1 MRRNPRHVRERE
13 NVATIMRHCGAQ
25 WCIKPW
31 STPVKKGETRVNDE
45 PTPQQW
51 RIDDLID
58 RYLTN
63 LRVEGGVANNTVQA
77 YRRDLEKL
85 QAYLSLEGTTNP
97 LDVPPHLT
105 GFLNHLR
112 AQHLSPA
119 TVSRCL
125 AAIRGF
131 YRFLSA
137 EYGAPEVLSQL
148 PGAPKQWAKLPRTLT
163 ESEVTALLELPV
175 GQRLEE
181 MRDSAMVEL
190 MYAAGLRVSELISLP
205 VSAVNVEVGCVQ
217 ATGKRDK
224 QRMVPIGEVARQ
236 KLVAYCR
243 EVRPV
248 LLKGRATPALFV
260 TRRGVSMTR
269 QSFWNILR
277 RRAFRAGIHKPISP
291 HMLRHSF
298 ATHLLEHGADLR
310 AVQMM
315 LGHVNIATT
324 QIYTH
329 VEHKRLKQVHD
340 ERFPRKQ
347 RRKAGRHPV
356 SGE

>member
-1 MRRNPRHVRERE
+1 M
-13 NVATIMRHCGAQ
+13 G
-25 WCIKPW
+25 
-31 STPVKKGETRVNDE
+31 DE
-45 PTPQQW
+45 QTPQPW
-51 RIDDLID
+51 RIEDLID
-58 RYLTN
+58 QYLTN

-85 QAYLSLEGTTNP
+85 QAYLALEGMHNP

-112 AQHLSPA
+112 TQQLSPA
-119 TVSRCL
+119 SVSRCL

-137 EYGAPEVLSQL
+137 EHGAPEVLSQL
-148 PGAPKQWAKLPRTLT
+148 PGAPKQWMKLPKTLT
-163 ESEVTALLELPV
+163 EAEVTALLELPV
-175 GQRLEE
+175 GQGLEGI
-181 MRDSAMVEL
+181 RDSAMVEL

-205 VSAVNVEVGCVQ
+205 LSAVNVEVGYVQ
-217 ATGKRDK
+217 ATGKREK
-224 QRMVPIGEVARQ
+224 QRMVPIGELARQ
-236 KLVAYCR
+236 KLVAYCHD
-243 EVRPV
+243 VRPA
-248 LLKGRATPALFV
+248 LLKGRAASALFV
-260 TRRGVSMTR
+260 TRRGAPMTR

-277 RRAFRAGIHKPISP
+277 MRALRAGIHKPISP

-329 VEHKRLKQVHD
+329 VEHKRLKQVHT

-347 RRKAGRHPV
+347 RRRVQGKSSPK
-356 SGE
+356 E

>member
-1 MRRNPRHVRERE
+1 MTDQPASQPGR
-13 NVATIMRHCGAQ
+13 M
-25 WCIKPW
+25 
-31 STPVKKGETRVNDE
+31 
-45 PTPQQW
+45 
-51 RIDDLID
+51 DDLID
-58 RYLTN
+58 QYMTN
-63 LRVEGGVANNTVQA
+63 LRVEGGVADNTVRA
-77 YRRDLEKL
+77 YRRDLDKL
-85 QAYLSLEGTTNP
+85 HAYLALQGKTDP
-97 LDVPPHLT
+97 LDVPRHLT
-105 GFLNHLR
+105 GFLDYLR
-112 AQHLSPA
+112 AQNLSPA
-119 TVSRCL
+119 SVSRCL

-131 YRFLSA
+131 YRFLST
-137 EYGAPEVLSQL
+137 EHGAPEVLSQL
-148 PGAPKQWAKLPRTLT
+148 SGAPKQWVKLPRTLT

-175 GQRLEE
+175 GPGPEE

-205 VSAVNVEVGCVQ
+205 LSAVNVEVGYVQ

-224 QRMVPIGEVARQ
+224 QRMVPIGEVARR

-248 LLKGRATPALFV
+248 LLKGRVTPALFV
-260 TRRGVSMTR
+260 TRRGAAMTR
-269 QSFWNILR
+269 QSFWTILR
-277 RRAFRAGIHKPISP
+277 RRAFRAGIHKTISP

-298 ATHLLEHGADLR
+298 ATHLLDHGADLR

-340 ERFPRKQ
+340 ERFPRK
-347 RRKAGRHPV
+347 RRRGSPDKPASR
-356 SGE
+356 E

>member
-1 MRRNPRHVRERE
+1 M
-13 NVATIMRHCGAQ
+13 
-25 WCIKPW
+25 
-31 STPVKKGETRVNDE
+31 NDE
-45 PTPQQW
+45 PTPPSW
-51 RIDDLID
+51 RIEDLINQ
-58 RYLTN
+58 YLTN
-63 LRVEGGVANNTVQA
+63 LRVEGGVASNTVQA

-85 QAYLSLEGTTNP
+85 HAYLGLQGMNDP

-112 AQHLSPA
+112 AQRLSPA

-131 YRFLSA
+131 YRFLST
-137 EYGAPEVLSQL
+137 EHGAPEVLSQL

-175 GQRLEE
+175 GPGPEE
-181 MRDSAMVEL
+181 TRDSAMVEL

-205 VSAVNVEVGCVQ
+205 LSAVNVEAGYVQ

-224 QRMVPIGEVARQ
+224 QRMVPIGEVARR

-248 LLKGRATPALFV
+248 LLKGRAASALFV
-260 TRRGVSMTR
+260 TRRGTAMTR
-269 QSFWNILR
+269 QSFWSILG
-277 RRAFRAGIHKPISP
+277 RRALRAGIHKPISP
-291 HMLRHSF
+291 HVLRHSF
-298 ATHLLEHGADLR
+298 ATHLLDHGADLR

-315 LGHVNIATT
+315 LGHVNVATT

-329 VEHKRLKQVHD
+329 VEHKRLKQVHT
-340 ERFPRKQ
+340 ERFPRK
-347 RRKAGRHPV
+347 RRRGAHGKPASRDQA
-356 SGE
+356 SSL

>member
-1 MRRNPRHVRERE
+1 M
-13 NVATIMRHCGAQ
+13 
-25 WCIKPW
+25 
-31 STPVKKGETRVNDE
+31 NDE
-45 PTPQQW
+45 PIRQPW
-51 RIDDLID
+51 RIEDLID
-58 RYLTN
+58 EYLTN

-85 QAYLSLEGTTNP
+85 RAYLALEGMTNP
-97 LDVPPHLT
+97 LDVPRHLT

-112 AQHLSPA
+112 AQRLSPA
-119 TVSRCL
+119 SVSRCL

-131 YRFLSA
+131 YRFLST
-137 EYGAPEVLSQL
+137 EHGAPEVLSQL
-148 PGAPKQWAKLPRTLT
+148 PGAPKQWAKLPKTLT

-175 GQRLEE
+175 GQGMEDV
-181 MRDSAMVEL
+181 RDSAMVEL

-205 VSAVNVEVGCVQ
+205 LSAVNVEVGYVQ

-224 QRMVPIGEVARQ
+224 QRLVPIGEIARR

-243 EVRPV
+243 EARPV
-248 LLKGRATPALFV
+248 LLKGRAAPALFV
-260 TRRGVSMTR
+260 TRRGTAMTR
-269 QSFWNILR
+269 QSFWIILR
-277 RRAFRAGIHKPISP
+277 RRAVRAGIHKPISP
-291 HMLRHSF
+291 HVLRHSF

-329 VEHKRLKQVHD
+329 VEHKRLKQVHT

-347 RRKAGRHPV
+347 RRGS
-356 SGE
+356 SGTSAPQE

>member
-1 MRRNPRHVRERE
+1 M
-13 NVATIMRHCGAQ
+13 
-25 WCIKPW
+25 
-31 STPVKKGETRVNDE
+31 SDE
-45 PTPQQW
+45 PTTQPW
-51 RIDDLID
+51 RMDDLID
-58 RYLTN
+58 QYLTN
-63 LRVEGGVANNTVQA
+63 LRVEGGVAGNTVHA

-85 QAYLSLEGTTNP
+85 QAYLALQGMTNP

-112 AQHLSPA
+112 AQQLSPA
-119 TVSRCL
+119 SVSRCL

-131 YRFLSA
+131 YRFLST
-137 EYGAPEVLSQL
+137 EHGAPEVLSQL
-148 PGAPKQWAKLPRTLT
+148 PGAPKQWTKLPKTLS
-163 ESEVTALLELPV
+163 ESDVTALLELPV
-175 GQRLEE
+175 GQGLEDI
-181 MRDSAMVEL
+181 RDSAMVEL

-205 VSAVNVEVGCVQ
+205 LSAVNVEVGYVQ
-217 ATGKRDK
+217 ATGKREK
-224 QRMVPIGEVARQ
+224 QRLVPIGELARR

-243 EVRPV
+243 EVRPA
-248 LLKGRATPALFV
+248 LLKGRSTPALFV
-260 TRRGVSMTR
+260 TRRGAPMTR
-269 QSFWNILR
+269 QSFWTILR
-277 RRAFRAGIHKPISP
+277 KRAFRAGIHKPISP

-340 ERFPRKQ
+340 ERFPRK
-347 RRKAGRHPV
+347 RRRGSPGKPA
-356 SGE
+356 SQE